1 MTGVAVKST
10 AVSSATAQWKQR
22 CGRSF
27 KCKVQNPQSSRQR
40 SSRGLLKARG
50 AQFQI
55 CRNWQK
61 KRHSQQLSNTLRRRE
76 TVPRV
81 TSKPPPDPGQK
92 NDFSICPSDSQPG
105 PRSGCPV
112 ALGRNGSDGQRAVVL
127 DKDYTRKGT
136 PSLIKLEL
144 KSYLAKCLR
153 VLVFVTSKKLTCVSA
168 VSLEGEKHG
177 RRTELAALPR
187 QLFL

>member
-1 MTGVAVKST
+1 MTSASAPVT
-10 AVSSATAQWKQR
+10 ASQS
-22 CGRSF
+22 RS
-27 KCKVQNPQSSRQR
+27 V
-40 SSRGLLKARG
+40 
-50 AQFQI
+50 
-55 CRNWQK
+55 
-61 KRHSQQLSNTLRRRE
+61 
-76 TVPRV
+76 
-81 TSKPPPDPGQK
+81 
-92 NDFSICPSDSQPG
+92 
-105 PRSGCPV
+105 CPV
-112 ALGRNGSDGQRAVVL
+112 ALGRNDGQRAVVL

-177 RRTELAALPR
+177 GRTELAALPR